1 MNILYVS
8 NSGKIGGMEKHLLDL
23 VSGMSSKG
31 HKVFVWC
38 PEGEMSGVY
47 TQAGA
52 KVLNR
57 KINYEVDLKYVWE
70 LYRFIKVNKIDVLH
84 AHEIKAVSHALIAGF
99 LSKVKVKITHTHT
112 PISTWKINKLKR
124 LINIK
129 IYSLLINFFSDK
141 EISLTRSVLAIKQKE
156 GIKTDKLLVIPNAIE
171 ISQLTTSYNERM
183 LYREEIRKRYSI
195 PQNDFVFGCVGRTT
209 QEKGHEVLIKAFKKF
224 LDPEIFHKRNF
235 YLIIA
240 GGGSLEQELKKLA
253 NELSIS
259 EKVIITGVFKEEDK
273 VKFYSAF
280 DVFIFPSYAE
290 GFGLSLAE
298 AMYFSIPTICSDL
311 DILKD
316 VGGNFVSYFKTGS
329 SDELAEKMTLIYKDI
344 VSNKDLDTEKARM
357 KVESEYTLDIFTNN
371 YLTLYK
377 SLL

>member
-38 PEGEMSGVY
+38 PEGEMSSVY

-253 NELSIS
+253 NDLSIS